1 MIEEL
6 YANCLAD
13 TRDAVLEYL
22 YANDPAQY
30 EYWLPQVVGS
40 PELVVLMV
48 RDVLGSMSKPRVN
61 DPEMYKRGLFE

>member
-13 TRDAVLEYL
+13 VRDAVLEHL
-22 YANDPAQY
+22 YRTDPAQY

-48 RDVLGSMSKPRVN
+48 RDVLSSNTPPVN